1 MRGAGEFSLP
11 RPLAGEPVEALDRGA
26 EFAPYLA
33 RLLKLDAGI
42 REELGASGPDAVLQ
56 RILGDM
62 SALAELANEPEAM
75 TGLRVAKRQAHLVIS
90 AADLSGVWS
99 LADVT
104 GAMTRF
110 ADAAAACA
118 LAVAARTLGHKADG
132 LFLVALGKMGAHEL
146 NYSSD
151 IDIAAFYD
159 PGIFDGGTRGPADSA
174 SRIIK
179 LMTRLLEEPTGD
191 GYVLRTDL
199 RLRPDPRSTPV
210 AVSTR
215 MAGQYYETLGQNW
228 ERMVWIKA
236 RPFAGDLDAAARFL
250 AEMRPFVWRQH
261 LDYWAI
267 ADIHA
272 IKAMI
277 NAATSRADLDAPH
290 ADVKLGPGGI
300 REIEFFAQTQQ
311 LILGGRDPSLRE
323 RSTEGA
329 LRALVAAGHVRT
341 EVAEQLIAAYGVLR
355 AVEHRVQMRLDEQ
368 THVLPKDDAKR
379 RDIACLSGL
388 DDLDTFDGFIRSVRS
403 EVHATYLDLFGHE
416 AREATAAQTGN
427 LVFTGVDDDPGT
439 VATLAAM
446 GFRET
451 SATIDTIRNWHRG
464 YLPATRTV
472 RGREILTALL
482 PRLLADM
489 GATGEADE
497 AFRRFSSFMEGL
509 PSGVQTLS
517 MLLAEPNLRRD
528 LVATLALAPRL
539 ARTLGRRPH
548 LIEALLQPDQASPL
562 ETGPDLP
569 FGDALDSARRH
580 VRDRAFLIGH
590 DLLHGR
596 IAARDAAFAYSDLA
610 DRTVAA
616 MAVAAEAETAR
627 RFGPPPG
634 DWSVVALGKLGGRAM
649 TASSDLDLMVLY
661 EASEDGDA
669 GAWFTRFTQ
678 RLITALSA
686 ETPEGSLYEV
696 DMRLRPSGR
705 AGPVAVSLESF
716 ERYHREDAWTW
727 EHMALTR
734 MRPVAG
740 RGALGDK
747 VQAIACAVMTDAPG
761 RDKLT
766 TDIRDMRERLAREKP
781 GEGLWDLKMG
791 AGGLVDMEF
800 IVQHAL
806 LMAEGPREPVPV
818 LSDAVNWLLG
828 HGRLNGDDAG
838 TLLNANRILSSLQQ
852 IQRLALTGHVDP
864 ETVST
869 GLKDRLAR
877 AIGVAD
883 FAAAEEALHKSKAA
897 VLDLRQARIGAVEGD
912 PSAF

>member
-1 MRGAGEFSLP
+1 MNGAAGLLLP
-11 RPLAGEPVEALDRGA
+11 RPLAGEPVAALETGA
-26 EFAPYLA
+26 RSAPYLA
-33 RLLKLDAGI
+33 RLLA
-42 REELGASGPDAVLQ
+42 REEATATDLAGAGPDAVLQ
-56 RILGDM
+56 RILDG
-62 SALAELANEPEAM
+62 LARLSGAAGEAEAM
-75 TGLRVAKRQAHLVIS
+75 TGLRHAKRQAHLVIS
-90 AADLSGVWS
+90 AADLCGIWP
-99 LADVT
+99 LAEVT

-118 LAVAARTLGHKADG
+118 LAVAARTLGHPADG

-159 PGIFDGGTRGPADSA
+159 PDIFDAGLRGAADAA
-174 SRIIK
+174 SRIVR

-236 RPFAGDLDAAARFL
+236 RPFAGDLAAAARFL
-250 AEMRPFVWRQH
+250 GAMRPFVWRQH

-267 ADIHA
+267 ADIRA

-277 NAATSRADLDAPH
+277 NATAARADLDAPH

-329 LRALVAAGHVRT
+329 LQALVAAGHVKA
-341 EVAEQLIAAYGVLR
+341 EVAERLKAAYGVLR
-355 AVEHRVQMRLDEQ
+355 AVEHRAQMRLDEQ

-379 RDIACLSGL
+379 LEIARLSGL
-388 DDLDTFDGFIRSVRS
+388 DDLGAFDRILREVRS
-403 EVHATYLDLFGHE
+403 DVHAIYLDLFGHE
-416 AREATAAQTGN
+416 AREASAAETGN

-451 SATIDTIRNWHRG
+451 SATIDAIRNWHRG

-489 GATGEADE
+489 GTTGEADE

-562 ETGPDLP
+562 DAGPDQP

-616 MAVAAEAETAR
+616 MAAAAETETGR

-634 DWSVVALGKLGGRAM
+634 AWSVVALGKLGGRAM

-661 EASEDGDA
+661 ESGADGDA

-686 ETPEGSLYEV
+686 ETAEGSLYEV

-716 ERYHREDAWTW
+716 ARYHREDAWTW

-734 MRPVAG
+734 LRPVAG

-747 VQAIACAVMTDAPG
+747 VQALACTLMADAPR
-761 RDKLT
+761 RDTLT
-766 TDIRDMRERLAREKP
+766 GDIRDMRERLAREKP
-781 GEGLWDLKMG
+781 GEGLWDLKTG

-800 IVQHAL
+800 IVQREL
-806 LMAEGPREPVPV
+806 LMAKGPREPLPV

-828 HGRLNGDDAG
+828 HGRLNGNDAG

-864 ETVST
+864 ETVSS

-883 FAAAEEALHKSKAA
+883 FAATEEALRKSKAA
-897 VLDLRQARIGAVEGD
+897 VLDLRQARIGVVEGD
-912 PSAF
+912 LSAF